1 MREHT
6 SIVAPKEALYVCAHV
21 HVQDLCSAGLTVS
34 FSLPTYLHVRV
45 ICTATA

>member
-1 MREHT
+1 MQEHT
-6 SIVAPKEALYVCAHV
+6 SIVAPKEALYVCV

-34 FSLPTYLHVRV
+34 FSLPTYLHVCV